1 MLLVDACR
9 VCTLIVD
16 KQNKQTNRMCA
27 LCRGLHITL
36 KYTFSK
42 QHPTPNPKK
51 EKKRQKKQ
59 TPHPKYL
66 VALNKVFFFFD
77 IK

>member
-1 MLLVDACR
+1 
-9 VCTLIVD
+9 
-16 KQNKQTNRMCA
+16 MCA